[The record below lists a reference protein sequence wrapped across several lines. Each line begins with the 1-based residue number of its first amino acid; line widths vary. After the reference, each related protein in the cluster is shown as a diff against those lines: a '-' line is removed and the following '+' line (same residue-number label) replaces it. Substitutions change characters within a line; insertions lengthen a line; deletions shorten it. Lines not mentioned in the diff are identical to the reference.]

1 MRFLLHFL
9 CRCIENDNDLDLA
22 FCILAADAEM
32 VPETHSIA
40 PRAQGFCFQDLPEY
54 PDRRQD
60 DQSMPGNQGHCY
72 GAVSQRS
79 CEVLRKRLTRLAIIC

>member
-9 CRCIENDNDLDLA
+9 RRCIENDNDLDLA

-40 PRAQGFCFQDLPEY
+40 PRA
-54 PDRRQD
+54 
-60 DQSMPGNQGHCY
+60 
-72 GAVSQRS
+72 
-79 CEVLRKRLTRLAIIC
+79 